1 MNEDVQFC
9 LDVAKENMQ
18 NAFNHL
24 EKEMQK
30 LRAGKANPQ
39 MLDGVKVDYYGT
51 ITPLNQMANVN
62 TPDPKTI
69 FIQPWDKNALNPI
82 EKAIMSANLG
92 FNPINDG
99 MVIRIPVPPL
109 TEERRKDLV
118 KKAKAEAENG
128 KVVIRSARRD
138 ANEAAKKLSK
148 DGVAEDEIKKLEVD
162 IQTLTDEFIRKVDA
176 LLATK
181 EKDIMTI

>member
-18 NAFNHL
+18 NALAHL

-30 LRAGKANPQ
+30 IRAGKANPQ
-39 MLDGVKVDYYGT
+39 MLEGIKVDYYGT
-51 ITPLNQMANVN
+51 ITPLSQMANVN

-69 FIQPWDKNALNPI
+69 FIQPWDKNALAPI

-109 TEERRKDLV
+109 TEERRRDLV

-128 KVVIRSARRD
+128 KVVVRNLRRD
-138 ANEAAKKLSK
+138 ANETAKKLSK
-148 DGVAEDEIKKLEVD
+148 DGVADDEIKKLEAD
-162 IQTLTDEFIRKVDA
+162 IQLVTDDYIRKIDS
-176 LLATK
+176 LLVTK

>member
-1 MNEDVQFC
+1 MSEEVQFC
-9 LDVAKENMQ
+9 LDMAKENMQ
-18 NAFNHL
+18 NALVHL
-24 EKEMQK
+24 EREMQK

-69 FIQPWDKNALNPI
+69 FIQPWDKNALSLI
-82 EKAIMSANLG
+82 EKAIMNANLG

-118 KKAKAEAENG
+118 KRAKAEAEAG
-128 KVVIRSARRD
+128 KVVVRNARRD
-138 ANEAAKKLSK
+138 ANETAKKLAK
-148 DGVAEDEIKKLEVD
+148 DGVAEDEIKKLEID
-162 IQTLTDEFIRKVDA
+162 IQTLTDDYIRKVDSV
-176 LLATK
+176 LAVK

>member
-18 NAFNHL
+18 SAFVHL
-24 EKEMQK
+24 DKEMQK
-30 LRAGKANPQ
+30 IRAGKANPQ

-69 FIQPWDKNALNPI
+69 FIQPWDKNALGPI

-128 KVVIRSARRD
+128 KVVIRNFRRD
-138 ANEAAKKLSK
+138 ANETAKKLSK
-148 DGVAEDEIKKLEVD
+148 DGVAEDEIKKLETD
-162 IQTLTDEFIRKVDA
+162 IQTLTDEYIRKVDA
-176 LLATK
+176 LLVTK